1 MKNKKL
7 INSFKFAFKGIG
19 SSIRSERNMKI
30 HFTMMILVVLAG
42 IILNISMWEWITCF
56 ILFGLVISLEMV
68 NTAIEIV
75 VDLVSPTFNDRAGR
89 AKDIAAGA
97 VLVNAI
103 VAFIIGLLI
112 FLPKVLDLFIKWQ
125 IYMIDMKSINVYFF
139 YS

>member
-19 SSIRSERNMKI
+19 SSLKSERNMKI
-30 HFTMMILVVLAG
+30 HFTMMFLVIIAG
-42 IILNISMWEWITCF
+42 MLFNISMWEWITCF

-75 VDLVSPTFNDRAGR
+75 VDIVSPKYDVRAGR

-103 VAFIIGLLI
+103 VAAIVGLLI
-112 FLPKVLDLFIKWQ
+112 FLPKVIGLFIK
-125 IYMIDMKSINVYFF
+125 F
-139 YS
+139 

>member
-19 SSIRSERNMKI
+19 SCIRSERNMKI
-30 HFTMMILVVLAG
+30 HFTMMILVVLLG
-42 IILNISMWEWITCF
+42 IILNISMWEWIICF

-68 NTAIEIV
+68 NTAIETV
-75 VDLVSPTFNDRAGR
+75 VDLVSPTFNEQAGR

-103 VAFIIGLLI
+103 VAFIIGLII
-112 FLPKVLDLFIKWQ
+112 FLPKVVGLFIK
-125 IYMIDMKSINVYFF
+125 
-139 YS
+139 

>member
-1 MKNKKL
+1 MKNKKF

-19 SSIRSERNMKI
+19 SSIKSERNMKI
-30 HFTMMILVVLAG
+30 HFIMMILVVLAG

-112 FLPKVLDLFIKWQ
+112 FLPKVLDLFIK
-125 IYMIDMKSINVYFF
+125 
-139 YS
+139 

>member
-19 SSIRSERNMKI
+19 SSLKSERNMKI
-30 HFTMMILVVLAG
+30 HFTMMFLVIIAG
-42 IILNISMWEWITCF
+42 MLFNISMWEWITCF

-75 VDLVSPTFNDRAGR
+75 VDIVSPKYDIRAGR

-103 VAFIIGLLI
+103 VAAIVGLLI
-112 FLPKVLDLFIKWQ
+112 FLPKVIGLFIK
-125 IYMIDMKSINVYFF
+125 F
-139 YS
+139 

>member
-19 SSIRSERNMKI
+19 SSLKSERNMKI
-30 HFTMMILVVLAG
+30 HFTMMFLVIIAG
-42 IILNISMWEWITCF
+42 IILNISMWEWVTCF

-75 VDLVSPTFNDRAGR
+75 VDMVSPKYNVRAGR

-103 VAFIIGLLI
+103 VAAVVGLFI
-112 FLPKVLDLFIKWQ
+112 FLPKVIGLFIK
-125 IYMIDMKSINVYFF
+125 F
-139 YS
+139 